1 MISPAPTPS
10 LAGGAAPY
18 STAYDTEDTA
28 VGAIT
33 IHETVDAT
41 VETVFAYVDDYRNT
55 TKYMVGLTKWRPTT
69 DVTHG
74 KGSKFEVAMKAGPA
88 TLGSIVD
95 ISTWSENKAIGWHS
109 VEGFKQK
116 GQWAFKRAGEGTEVT
131 FTMEYELPGG
141 IAGRMLSRATDP
153 VVRSNLQRSVKQLK
167 QHTEKLRPARPT
179 KTAAKAAAKRA
190 TPRKAAKR

>member
-1 MISPAPTPS
+1 M
-10 LAGGAAPY
+10 
-18 STAYDTEDTA
+18 
-28 VGAIT
+28 GAIT

-55 TKYMVGLTKWRPTT
+55 TKYMVGLTKWKPTT

-74 KGSKFEVAMKAGPA
+74 KGAKFEVAMKAGPA

-95 ISTWSENKAIGWHS
+95 ISLWSENKAIGWHS

-116 GQWAFKRAGEGTEVT
+116 GQWAFRRAGDGTDVT

-141 IAGRMLSRATDP
+141 IAGRMLSRAADP

-167 QHTEKLRPARPT
+167 QHTEKLKPARPT
-179 KTAAKAAAKRA
+179 KTTAKPAAKAAAKRG
-190 TPRKAAKR
+190 TGGRAAKR